1 MKVRMSLVSTFVLAL
16 ATFANAQTK
25 ISGTVVCAK
34 PDQQQML
41 EVGDRAG
48 HSLTVSQGK
57 CTWSKPM
64 EIAGTQTKE
73 DQVTMS
79 ADATGNK
86 SNGRGYAVGTTAS
99 GDKFF
104 VRLQGAA
111 TMKEGA
117 VDSDDGKWTFTGG
130 TGKLKGVK
138 GGGTYKGKGG
148 PEGTT
153 YEVEGEYTLP
163 AK

>member
-1 MKVRMSLVSTFVLAL
+1 MRLRIFLVPAVVLAL
-16 ATFANAQTK
+16 AAVAGAQTK

-64 EIAGTQTKE
+64 EIAGTQSKD

-79 ADATGNK
+79 SDATGNK

-111 TMKEGA
+111 TMKEG
-117 VDSDDGKWTFTGG
+117 VIDNDDGKWTFTGG
-130 TGKLKGVK
+130 AGKLKGVK

>member
-1 MKVRMSLVSTFVLAL
+1 MKLRISLVSVLVLAL
-16 ATFANAQTK
+16 AAVAGAQTK

-41 EVGDRAG
+41 EVGDRQG
-48 HSLTVSQGK
+48 HSLMITQGK

-64 EIAGTQTKE
+64 EIAGTQSKE

-79 ADATGNK
+79 SDATGNK
-86 SNGRGYAVGTTAS
+86 SNGRGYGVGTMAS

-104 VRLQGAA
+104 VRLQGVA
-111 TMKEGA
+111 TLKEGA
-117 VDSDDGKWTFTGG
+117 IDTDDGKWTFTGG

-153 YEVEGEYTLP
+153 YEVEGEYQLP
-163 AK
+163 TK

>member
-1 MKVRMSLVSTFVLAL
+1 MKLRIFFVPAVVLAL
-16 ATFANAQTK
+16 AAVAGAQTK

-34 PDQQQML
+34 PDKQQAL

-57 CTWSKPM
+57 CTWTKPM
-64 EIAGTQTKE
+64 EIAGIQTKE

-86 SNGRGYAVGTTAS
+86 SNGRGYGVGTMAS

-104 VRLQGAA
+104 VRLQGVA
-111 TMKEGA
+111 TLKEGA
-117 VDSDDGKWTFTGG
+117 IDSDDGKWTFTGG

-153 YEVEGEYTLP
+153 YEVEGEYQLP
-163 AK
+163 TK